1 MTDSKLVE
9 HLAKCDLAILEKSL
23 GDSTMVLLR
32 RVASGAIVPKGLAA
46 LTVHTL
52 GEEGTLRNPEIRRSL
67 VGNLT
72 PAEGQHL
79 CGVLGLPDY
88 APSATLPDVDF
99 DNDVQNFRSLA
110 QFFNVSA
117 DLAAPQIES
126 SRNAAPLYHLR
137 THQADAYRKLR
148 RRISDPSASALIHM
162 PYAAG
167 KLRTVATA
175 VLDLYRS
182 EADGRTILW
191 LGAGDA
197 VCEDAFEELSEVWGQ
212 LGSRNVILYR
222 HYGAH
227 PVPDLNLID
236 SGIIVADVARL
247 PPTAIGL
254 KDIARRTRVVVV
266 SDAELLRHSQ
276 FRETIDELSREGEFS
291 LVGISASPAGVIRTR
306 SAYSPLAA
314 KFAGS
319 CITIDAPDPIG
330 LLREAGDV
338 GAVTIELASIADAS
352 AQQIDVSGVD
362 LTDELRLRLSR
373 DVDRNE
379 KLLEIVH
386 REAHATPGPIAM
398 FATSSEH
405 ARLFAGLLGY
415 KGIRAVAVTD
425 EMSHEQRD
433 IELHKFNSRN
443 DKVVCLHGFFLS
455 SAHAPNIAT
464 AVVALPSISSATI
477 HQIVGRLAGH
487 RPLTAGKLRFVFIA
501 DPIPDYIAL
510 VKGLETW
517 DDLGI

>member
-1 MTDSKLVE
+1 MAESKLTE
-9 HLAKCDLAILEKSL
+9 HLANCELAILERSL
-23 GDSTMVLLR
+23 GDSTMILLR

-46 LTVHTL
+46 LTLHTL
-52 GEEGTLRNPEIRRSL
+52 GEEGTLRNPEIRHSL
-67 VGNLT
+67 IGNLT

-88 APSATLPDVDF
+88 APSATLPYVDF
-99 DNDVQNFRSLA
+99 ENDVQNFRFLA

-117 DLAAPQIES
+117 VVPAPQVES
-126 SRNAAPLYHLR
+126 SRNAAPLHQLR

-148 RRISDPSASALIHM
+148 RRISDPSANALIHM
-162 PYAAG
+162 PYGAG

-182 EADGRTILW
+182 EADGRTVLW
-191 LGAGDA
+191 LGAGEA
-197 VCEDAFEELSEVWGQ
+197 VCEDAFDELSDVWRQ
-212 LGSRNVILYR
+212 LGSRNVTIYR
-222 HYGAH
+222 HYGGH

-236 SGIIVADVARL
+236 NGIVVADVTRL
-247 PPTAIGL
+247 PPTAVGLRDIG
-254 KDIARRTRVVVV
+254 RRTRVAVV

-276 FRETIDELSREGEFS
+276 IRETIDELSREGEFS
-291 LVGISASPAGVIRTR
+291 LVGISASPAQVIRAR
-306 SAYSPLAA
+306 SAFSPLSA

-319 CITIDAPDPIG
+319 CIFIEAPDPIS
-330 LLREAGDV
+330 LLREAGEV
-338 GAVTIELASIADAS
+338 GSVSIELASIADHGAK
-352 AQQIDVSGVD
+352 QIDVSGAD
-362 LTDELRLRLSR
+362 LSNELRLRLSR
-373 DVDRNE
+373 DVDRNA
-379 KLLEIVH
+379 KLLDVVH
-386 REAHATPGPIAM
+386 REAHATPGPVAM

-415 KGIRAVAVTD
+415 KGIRAVAVTN
-425 EMSHEQRD
+425 EMSPEQRD

-455 SAHAPNIAT
+455 AAHVPNLAT

-487 RPLTAGKLRFVFIA
+487 RPSTANKLKFVFIA
-501 DPIPDYIAL
+501 DPIPDYITL